1 MSPLPESATIRGMNE
16 QLISD
21 NIPKLRQRVRRSAE
35 KSEFG
40 NSDILVIAVS
50 KTRPAEDI
58 RVAHAHGLVNFGEN
72 YLQEAVQKIT
82 ALQDLP
88 LIWHFIGPIQSNKTS
103 LIAEHFDWV
112 HTIDREKIAR
122 RLNDQRPT
130 NLPPLQVCVQI
141 NISGESSKSGASMK
155 ELPNLAQTILQL
167 PRLQL
172 RGLMAIPAANAGTAQ
187 QHEVFS
193 LMREALAQLR
203 PLAPAVDTLS
213 MGMSDDLE
221 AAILEGASAIR
232 VGTAIFGPR
241 NR

>member
-1 MSPLPESATIRGMNE
+1 MNH
-16 QLISD
+16 LC
-21 NIPKLRQRVRRSAE
+21 
-35 KSEFG
+35 
-40 NSDILVIAVS
+40 
-50 KTRPAEDI
+50 
-58 RVAHAHGLVNFGEN
+58 
-72 YLQEAVQKIT
+72 YL
-82 ALQDLP
+82 
-88 LIWHFIGPIQSNKTS
+88 S
-103 LIAEHFDWV
+103 
-112 HTIDREKIAR
+112 
-122 RLNDQRPT
+122 DQRPA

>member
-1 MSPLPESATIRGMNE
+1 
-16 QLISD
+16 
-21 NIPKLRQRVRRSAE
+21 
-35 KSEFG
+35 
-40 NSDILVIAVS
+40 
-50 KTRPAEDI
+50 
-58 RVAHAHGLVNFGEN
+58 
-72 YLQEAVQKIT
+72 
-82 ALQDLP
+82 
-88 LIWHFIGPIQSNKTS
+88 
-103 LIAEHFDWV
+103 
-112 HTIDREKIAR
+112 
-122 RLNDQRPT
+122 
-130 NLPPLQVCVQI
+130 
-141 NISGESSKSGASMK
+141 MK